1 MFYNLDIKEEDLKV
15 ILIDDVEEKSLI
27 KPDLQ
32 IDSTKSVDNSIFGII
47 IAVILAGLYF
57 IPKIIK
63 SRRKKNRNWS
73 SNRRFV

>member
-1 MFYNLDIKEEDLKV
+1 LFYNLDIKEEDLKV